1 MMLELSF
8 ERLFICDIGEC
19 VGKIVPKLGTVVQ
32 DPVFFSGGL
41 WEREVKFVCLSS
53 VMSVNL
59 SVCGEIVCEVGRK
72 VVVEV
77 VVHKQCRLKMID
89 IGDF

>member
-1 MMLELSF
+1 M
-8 ERLFICDIGEC
+8 
-19 VGKIVPKLGTVVQ
+19 
-32 DPVFFSGGL
+32 FFSGGL

-59 SVCGEIVCEVGRK
+59 SVCGEIVGRK